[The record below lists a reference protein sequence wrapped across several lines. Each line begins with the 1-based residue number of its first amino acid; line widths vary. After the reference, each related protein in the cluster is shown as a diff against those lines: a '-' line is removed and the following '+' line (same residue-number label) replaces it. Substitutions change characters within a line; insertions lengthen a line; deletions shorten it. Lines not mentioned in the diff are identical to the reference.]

1 MSKVVNLRLAHKARD
16 RRDAEAQA
24 ASNRALHGRTKAQ
37 KQAEKAERERHTR
50 TVDGARR
57 ED

>member
-1 MSKVVNLRLAHKARD
+1 MGDVVNLRLARKAKART
-16 RRDAEAQA
+16 AKQAQA

-37 KQAEKAERERHTR
+37 RLADKARSQRAEQIL
-50 TVDGARR
+50 DGAKR